1 MNQIRKQISQ
11 LIQDVMDG
19 NESACQTHSI
29 LKELEQTIESG
40 LKVIQGEV
48 MNEARDYEKGE
59 VYHGGTWTF
68 RNTATYLDFSQDNV
82 YTDLNGQASARKK
95 ELNAAWKASQSGK
108 GFFDSETGEEVPI
121 LPVKT
126 PAKEIIVFKPK

>member
-1 MNQIRKQISQ
+1 MIRKQISQ

-19 NESACQTHSI
+19 NESACEAHSI

-59 VYHGGTWTF
+59 IYHGGTWTF
-68 RNTATYLDFSQDNV
+68 RSTATYLDFSQDQI
-82 YTDLNGQASARKK
+82 YTDLNQSALARKK
-95 ELNAAWKASQSGK
+95 VLNNAFKNKEGQA
-108 GFFDSETGEEVPI
+108 FFVKETGEEIPI